1 MLRCDEMMSDYSY
14 IRDGRMVRTTVMI
27 KCCVGK
33 IIAVVDI
40 VGAANDAI
48 TNGGWK
54 CDPAGSTEG

>member
-1 MLRCDEMMSDYSY
+1 MLHCGEMSDYSD

-48 TNGGWK
+48 TNGGRE
-54 CDPAGSTEG
+54 CDPGGSTEG